1 MKLLSNEDVERL
13 ERCARIVGL
22 MDDELRRVRL
32 GPVEELD
39 ISDILARAGDT
50 PLWGAVLAVLNEFRI
65 RETDAAIV
73 APPTVAGESRAYNA
87 GRASGIA
94 DAIEHLIRLQ
104 AAADLGRKDPV

>member
-1 MKLLSNEDVERL
+1 MRLLSNAKVERL
-13 ERCARIVGL
+13 ERCARIVVALDGAL
-22 MDDELRRVRL
+22 ERVKLASLPTVDVDESLAHAADD
-32 GPVEELD
+32 
-39 ISDILARAGDT
+39 
-50 PLWGAVLAVLNEFRI
+50 PLWHAVISVLNEFRI

-104 AAADLGRKDPV
+104 ASADLGRQDPV